1 MTGRISSYS
10 SHFFSMAVLVMLF
23 AFASCKE
30 DDPAPAEDQ
39 TPNGKINSWIEENMA
54 FWYLWNDQLPQ
65 NPDKSLSPDAFFESL
80 LVDQDR
86 FSWIQ
91 DDYQELI
98 NSLQGV
104 TKESGYE
111 FVLYRESAEN
121 NNVIAQIVYIKPD
134 SPAEDA
140 GLKRGD
146 VITHVNATQLTI
158 DNYSNLIDAM
168 HEDHSIQFR
177 AIDIENEAFA
187 ESQTIQLNALQY
199 SEDPNYLSKVIDA
212 DGKKIG
218 YYVYNFFAEGTTASP
233 SAYRT
238 KMDQI
243 FAEFKSQGIT
253 DLIVDLRYN
262 GGGSETSASNLA
274 SLIGFGIDNTKVFS
288 RREYNSGVE
297 EAIKNDPDLGP
308 SFLIT
313 KFQTKTQNVGSMLSG
328 NRVYILT
335 SSRTASASEL
345 VVNALK
351 PFMDVFLIGD
361 VTYGKNV
368 GSISLE
374 DEDNPENNW
383 GMQPIVVKVYNSL
396 DESNY
401 SDGFAPNVINEDND
415 LILYPLG
422 DVRESMLSTALG
434 EITGSSSLGRKG
446 NKTQRAKTLG
456 FSIDQNKRSFN
467 LVIDQN
473 VPNIKSLIH

>member
-1 MTGRISSYS
+1 
-10 SHFFSMAVLVMLF
+10 
-23 AFASCKE
+23 
-30 DDPAPAEDQ
+30 
-39 TPNGKINSWIEENMA
+39 
-54 FWYLWNDQLPQ
+54 
-65 NPDKSLSPDAFFESL
+65 
-80 LVDQDR
+80 
-86 FSWIQ
+86 
-91 DDYQELI
+91 
-98 NSLQGV
+98 
-104 TKESGYE
+104 
-111 FVLYRESAEN
+111 
-121 NNVIAQIVYIKPD
+121 
-134 SPAEDA
+134 
-140 GLKRGD
+140 
-146 VITHVNATQLTI
+146 
-158 DNYSNLIDAM
+158 
-168 HEDHSIQFR
+168 
-177 AIDIENEAFA
+177 
-187 ESQTIQLNALQY
+187 
-199 SEDPNYLSKVIDA
+199 
-212 DGKKIG
+212 
-218 YYVYNFFAEGTTASP
+218 VYNFFAEGTTASP